1 MRCNPGRS
9 DRVLIDVARATTA
22 GGVMVGLDRDRS
34 DEVTDAEAEAALVA
48 RAKADRRAFA
58 PLYARYLGSVL
69 RYCQRRIADRES
81 AEDAASLV
89 FAQAMANIASCR
101 NDSFR
106 GWLFSIAHNV
116 VVDHYR
122 RNRAS
127 SPLETAPESID
138 PDPTPEEVALAGGER
153 AALWA
158 QLRHL
163 TPDQRRVV
171 ELRLA
176 GFTGVEIA
184 EALGLS
190 HGAVKLHQFRAI
202 RRLRAVM
209 GIELNDD

>member
-1 MRCNPGRS
+1 
-9 DRVLIDVARATTA
+9 
-22 GGVMVGLDRDRS
+22 MVRLDRDRS
-34 DEVTDAEAEAALVA
+34 DEEANVEAEAALVA
-48 RAKADRRAFA
+48 LAKADRRAFA

-89 FAQAMANIASCR
+89 FAQAMANLASCR
-101 NDSFR
+101 NDAFR
-106 GWLFSIAHNV
+106 AWLFSIVHNI
-116 VVDHYR
+116 VVDYYR
-122 RNRAS
+122 RSRAS
-127 SPLETAPESID
+127 ATLDVAPESID
-138 PDPTPEEVALAGGER
+138 PDPTPEEVALAREER

-171 ELRLA
+171 ERRLA

-184 EALGLS
+184 QALGLS

-209 GIELNDD
+209 GIELNSEDQERSAG